1 VSRSVPL
8 DELVAY
14 LDQYLRVRDVPDY
27 PGAWNG
33 LQVESHGPI
42 DRIVAAVDASQAT
55 IDGVVALLDRIDGD
69 VGFSGDNDR
78 GSPLLLVHHGLF
90 WDGTPSVTGRRY
102 RRLKSLLS
110 HDIAL
115 YAAHLPLDLHPEV
128 GNNAVLAR
136 ELGLEVRGTFGDH
149 KGTPIGVWGMPP
161 AAIATRDALARRVA
175 EVLGLP
181 AAPRVI
187 AGGPERP
194 ERVGIVTGGAGTLTP
209 QAAASG
215 LDTFITGEGAHHTF
229 FDAMEGGVN
238 LIYAGHYATETVG
251 VRALAAHLGQR
262 FDLPFVFHDHPTG
275 L

>member
-8 DELVAY
+8 DELVAH
-14 LDQYLRVRDVPDY
+14 LDRYLRVRDVPDY

-33 LQVESHGPI
+33 LQVENHGAI

-102 RRLKSLLS
+102 RRLRRLLS

-115 YAAHLPLDLHPEV
+115 YSAHLPLDLHPDV

-136 ELGLEVRGTFGDH
+136 ELGLDVRGTFGDH
-149 KGTPIGVWGMPP
+149 KGTPIGVWGAPPP
-161 AAIATRDALARRVA
+161 AVATRDALARRLA
-175 EVLGLP
+175 DVLGLP
-181 AAPRVI
+181 AMPRVI
-187 AGGPERP
+187 AGGPEQL
-194 ERVGIVTGGAGTLTP
+194 ERVGIVTGGAGSMTSE
-209 QAAASG
+209 AAESG

-251 VRALAAHLGQR
+251 VRALAAHLGRQ
-262 FDLPFVFHDHPTG
+262 FDLPFAFHDHPTG